1 MMNKEGSTKIVI
13 FMTSG
18 AEIFVL
24 GCGHICHYSENV
36 LSSTLSIYIPLID
49 IVFKDDDAILTYTI
63 VDNFLL

>member
-18 AEIFVL
+18 AEILVL